1 MDGLVALPGH
11 ASGAYPAAAHPSTSM
26 SNDLYTRT
34 IVGLTYYFEN
44 FPPKVQSKIQFNYEF
59 RHHQGNGPGVPYDT
73 TFDAFAQNA
82 FLVQFQIR
90 FM

>member
-1 MDGLVALPGH
+1 MYEQFD
-11 ASGAYPAAAHPSTSM
+11 PSTST

-44 FPPKVQSKIQFNYEF
+44 FPPKVQSKVQFNYEF

>member
-1 MDGLVALPGH
+1 VA
-11 ASGAYPAAAHPSTSM
+11 
-26 SNDLYTRT
+26 
-34 IVGLTYYFEN
+34 
-44 FPPKVQSKIQFNYEF
+44 
-59 RHHQGNGPGVPYDT
+59 YDT